1 MAMQMPPPLLPS
13 LTLFLCLSL
22 ALLLLPPRP
31 ASAVSSFPSF
41 SLDFF
46 PAAGAIAQLAL
57 SGGATANA
65 TSGAVSMPIPGAR
78 LQYRTPIAA
87 SALRPGFSTYFSFAL
102 PPAPSSSFAFFLTPS
117 AGSASRSP
125 PALALVFSARHVRLD
140 LAGRTVLQ
148 TETHHPVPTTPSLQ
162 LRHLHAW
169 IDYHSNNSSSNPATD
184 TLHVRLA
191 ATRIPTT
198 SHHPAPAPTPTPPLL
213 SYPLHLPPFLR
224 RGPILAGFR
233 TSSGNCTLFT
243 WAFRAAP
250 NRMHSMPLN
259 PTDLLTT
266 PPPERV
272 ASARA
277 RAPALD
283 RRYSSPWGAALSL
296 LLAAAAG
303 AMLTFL
309 VLFLWYSVSKRRPV
323 APVEYPMHPSHLV
336 YEKIVLVGV
345 KDDAAVADS
354 AGNK

>member
-1 MAMQMPPPLLPS
+1 MAMQMPGLPS

-22 ALLLLPPRP
+22 PLLLPPRT
-31 ASAVSSFPSF
+31 ASAVSSSPSF

-57 SGGATANA
+57 SGAATANA

-78 LQYRTPIAA
+78 VQYRTPIAA
-87 SALRPGFSTYFSFAL
+87 SALRLGFSTYFSFAL
-102 PPAPSSSFAFFLTPS
+102 PSAPTSSLAFFLTPS
-117 AGSASRSP
+117 ASSASRTP
-125 PALALVFSARHVRLD
+125 PVLALVFSARYIRLD
-140 LAGRTVLQ
+140 LAGRTALQ

-162 LRHLHAW
+162 LLHLHAW
-169 IDYHSNNSSSNPATD
+169 IDYYHTNSSSSSSNPATD

-191 ATRIPTT
+191 ATRVPTAT
-198 SHHPAPAPTPTPPLL
+198 HHPTPPLL
-213 SYPLHLPPFLR
+213 SYPLHLPRVLR
-224 RGPILAGFR
+224 RGPVLAGFR

-250 NRMHSMPLN
+250 NRMHSLPLN
-259 PTDLLTT
+259 PADLLTT

-277 RAPALD
+277 PGPE

-303 AMLTFL
+303 AMLTFI

-345 KDDAAVADS
+345 KDDVAVADS

>member
-31 ASAVSSFPSF
+31 ASAVSSSPSF

-57 SGGATANA
+57 SVGASANA

-78 LQYRTPIAA
+78 VQYRTPIAA
-87 SALRPGFSTYFSFAL
+87 SALRPGFSTHFSFAL
-102 PPAPSSSFAFFLTPS
+102 PPPAPSSSSSLAFFLTP
-117 AGSASRSP
+117 SASRSP
-125 PALALVFSARHVRLD
+125 PALSVVFSARHVRLD

-148 TETHHPVPTTPSLQ
+148 TETHHPVHTTPSLQ
-162 LRHLHAW
+162 LLHLHAW
-169 IDYHSNNSSSNPATD
+169 IDYHSSNSSSNPATD

-191 ATRIPTT
+191 ATRTPTT
-198 SHHPAPAPTPTPPLL
+198 THHPTPTPTPPLL
-213 SYPLHLPPFLR
+213 SYPFHLPPVLR

-259 PTDLLTT
+259 PTDFLTT

-272 ASARA
+272 ASASA

-309 VLFLWYSVSKRRPV
+309 VLFLWYSVAKRRPV

-336 YEKIVLVGV
+336 YEKIVLVRV

>member
-1 MAMQMPPPLLPS
+1 MAMQMSPPPPPLPS

-22 ALLLLPPRP
+22 ALLLPPRP
-31 ASAVSSFPSF
+31 ASAVSSSPSF
-41 SLDFF
+41 SLDLF
-46 PAAGAIAQLAL
+46 PAGAAIAQLAL
-57 SGGATANA
+57 SGGASANA

-78 LQYRTPIAA
+78 VQYRTPIAA

-102 PPAPSSSFAFFLTPS
+102 PSAPSSSLALFFTPS

-140 LAGRTVLQ
+140 LAGRTALR
-148 TETHHPVPTTPSLQ
+148 TETHHPFHHGHAPRPARRHAHPHHQPSL
-162 LRHLHAW
+162 
-169 IDYHSNNSSSNPATD
+169 
-184 TLHVRLA
+184 
-191 ATRIPTT
+191 
-198 SHHPAPAPTPTPPLL
+198 HPAAALLPAPSAPRPPQ
-213 SYPLHLPPFLR
+213 
-224 RGPILAGFR
+224 GGILAGFR

-250 NRMHSMPLN
+250 NRMHSLPLN
-259 PTDLLTT
+259 PADLLTT

-272 ASARA
+272 ASA

-303 AMLTFL
+303 AMLTFI
-309 VLFLWYSVSKRRPV
+309 VLFLWYSVAKRRPV

-354 AGNK
+354 AGN

>member
-1 MAMQMPPPLLPS
+1 MAMQMSPPPPPPLPS

-22 ALLLLPPRP
+22 ALLLPPRP
-31 ASAVSSFPSF
+31 ASAVSSSPSF
-41 SLDFF
+41 SLDLF
-46 PAAGAIAQLAL
+46 PAGAAIAQLAL
-57 SGGATANA
+57 SGGASANA

-78 LQYRTPIAA
+78 VQYRIPIAT

-102 PPAPSSSFAFFLTPS
+102 PSAPSSSLAFFLTPS

-140 LAGRTVLQ
+140 LAGRTALQ

-162 LRHLHAW
+162 LLHLHAW
-169 IDYHSNNSSSNPATD
+169 IDYYHTNSSSSSTTD
-184 TLHVRLA
+184 KLHVRLA

-198 SHHPAPAPTPTPPLL
+198 NHHSTLPLL
-213 SYPLHLPPFLR
+213 SYPLHLPPVLR
-224 RGPILAGFR
+224 RGGILAGFR

-250 NRMHSMPLN
+250 NRMHSLPLN
-259 PTDLLTT
+259 PADLLTT

-272 ASARA
+272 ASA

-303 AMLTFL
+303 AMLTFI
-309 VLFLWYSVSKRRPV
+309 VLFLWYSVAKRRPV
-323 APVEYPMHPSHLV
+323 APVEYPMHPSRLV

-354 AGNK
+354 AGN